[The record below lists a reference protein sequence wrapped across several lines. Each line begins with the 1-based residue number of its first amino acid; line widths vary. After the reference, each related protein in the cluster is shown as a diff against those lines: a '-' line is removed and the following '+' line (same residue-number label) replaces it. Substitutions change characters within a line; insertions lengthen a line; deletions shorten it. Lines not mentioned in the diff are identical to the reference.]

1 LLASIQQ
8 VIMSYLQQQINSFN
22 SSVVS
27 SAGRLPQQK
36 RIIGSSQPVS
46 STSSQPTSTPGTPGP
61 ARRHEPAN
69 VVYSQPADT
78 GTGKDIMTNVL
89 YAIQKMKE
97 KNAPL
102 TFEDI
107 VGYLSLQERR
117 HDQGYVHALRSILQ
131 VHEKVN
137 YDPSGA
143 DGKGSF
149 SFRPPHNIRSEEQ
162 LLQKLQ
168 SQTTMTGI
176 LVKDLKEGW
185 SGVEQSIDKL
195 EQEGKLL
202 VTRNKKDNHPKMVW
216 ANDPS
221 LMHKFDDEF
230 RQIWEKTK
238 VPDQQQ
244 VLEDL
249 EKAGMI
255 PTNKNKVVKP
265 RPKVEQKK
273 TKKPRRTGKTTNTHM
288 MGILRDYSHLK
299 R

>member
-1 LLASIQQ
+1 
-8 VIMSYLQQQINSFN
+8 MSYLQQQINSFN

-36 RIIGSSQPVS
+36 RIIGSGQPVS
-46 STSSQPTSTPGTPGP
+46 SASSQPTSTPGTPGP
-61 ARRHEPAN
+61 ARRNEPAN
-69 VVYSQPADT
+69 IVYSQPADT

-131 VHEKVN
+131 VHDKVN

-143 DGKGSF
+143 DGKGTF

-185 SGVEQSIDKL
+185 PGVEQTIDKL

-244 VLEDL
+244 VIEDL

>member
-1 LLASIQQ
+1 
-8 VIMSYLQQQINSFN
+8 MSYLQQQINSFN

-131 VHEKVN
+131 VHDKVN

-143 DGKGSF
+143 GGKGTF
-149 SFRPPHNIRSEEQ
+149 GFRPPHNIRSEEQ

-185 SGVEQSIDKL
+185 PGVEQTIDKL

-244 VLEDL
+244 VIEDL

>member
-1 LLASIQQ
+1 
-8 VIMSYLQQQINSFN
+8 
-22 SSVVS
+22 
-27 SAGRLPQQK
+27 
-36 RIIGSSQPVS
+36 
-46 STSSQPTSTPGTPGP
+46 
-61 ARRHEPAN
+61 
-69 VVYSQPADT
+69 
-78 GTGKDIMTNVL
+78 MTNVL

-131 VHEKVN
+131 VHDKVN
-137 YDPSGA
+137 YDPTGA
-143 DGKGSF
+143 DGKGTF

-185 SGVEQSIDKL
+185 PGVEQTIDKL

-244 VLEDL
+244 VIEDL

>member
-1 LLASIQQ
+1 
-8 VIMSYLQQQINSFN
+8 MSYLQQQINNFN
-22 SSVVS
+22 ASVVS

-36 RIIGSSQPVS
+36 RVAATSQPGSSTPSHVA
-46 STSSQPTSTPGTPGP
+46 STPSTPGT
-61 ARRHEPAN
+61 ASDQRRRHDAN

-89 YAIQKMKE
+89 YAIQKLKE

-102 TFEDI
+102 SFEDI

-117 HDQGYVHALRSILQ
+117 HDQGYVRALRSILQ
-131 VHEKVN
+131 VHEKIN
-137 YDPSGA
+137 YDPSG
-143 DGKGSF
+143 DNGNGSF
-149 SFRPPHNIRSEEQ
+149 SFRPPHDIRTEEQ

-168 SQTTMTGI
+168 TQTTMSGI
-176 LVKDLKEGW
+176 SVKDLKEGW
-185 SGVEQSIDKL
+185 PDVEQAIDTL
-195 EQEGKLL
+195 EKDGKLL

-221 LMHKFDDEF
+221 LVHHFDDEF
-230 RQIWEKTK
+230 RNIWDKTK
-238 VPDQQQ
+238 IPEQQR
-244 VLEDL
+244 VVEEL

-255 PTNKNKVVKP
+255 PANKNKVVKP
-265 RPKVEQKK
+265 RVKIEQKK

>member
-1 LLASIQQ
+1 
-8 VIMSYLQQQINSFN
+8 MSYLQQQINSFN

-36 RIIGSSQPVS
+36 RIIGNSQPVS
-46 STSSQPTSTPGTPGP
+46 STSSQPSSTPGTPGP

-97 KNAPL
+97 KNSPL

-117 HDQGYVHALRSILQ
+117 HDQGYVRALRSILQ
-131 VHEKVN
+131 VHDKVN
-137 YDPSGA
+137 YDPKGA
-143 DGKGSF
+143 DGKGTF

-185 SGVEQSIDKL
+185 PGVEQAIDKL

-230 RQIWEKTK
+230 RQIWEKIK
-238 VPDQQQ
+238 LPDQQQ
-244 VLEDL
+244 VIEDL
-249 EKAGMI
+249 EKAGMT

>member
-1 LLASIQQ
+1 
-8 VIMSYLQQQINSFN
+8 MSYLQQQINIFN

-36 RIIGSSQPVS
+36 RIIGNSQPIS
-46 STSSQPTSTPGTPGP
+46 STSSQPTSATGTPGP
-61 ARRHEPAN
+61 ARRHDAN
-69 VVYSQPADT
+69 IVYSQPADT

-131 VHEKVN
+131 VHDKVN

-143 DGKGSF
+143 DGKGTF

-185 SGVEQSIDKL
+185 PGVEQTIDKL

-221 LMHKFDDEF
+221 LVHQFDDEF

-238 VPDQQQ
+238 IPDQQH
-244 VLEDL
+244 VIEEL

>member
-1 LLASIQQ
+1 
-8 VIMSYLQQQINSFN
+8 MSYLQQQINNFN

-27 SAGRLPQQK
+27 SAARLPQQK
-36 RIIGSSQPVS
+36 RIIGNSQPVS
-46 STSSQPTSTPGTPGP
+46 STSSHPTSTPGTPGP
-61 ARRHEPAN
+61 ARRHDAN
-69 VVYSQPADT
+69 IVYSQPADT

-89 YAIQKMKE
+89 YAIQKLKE
-97 KNAPL
+97 KNTPL

-131 VHEKVN
+131 VHEKIN

-143 DGKGSF
+143 DGKGTF

-185 SGVEQSIDKL
+185 PGVEQTIDKL

-221 LMHKFDDEF
+221 LVHPFDDEF

-238 VPDQQQ
+238 VPDQQH
-244 VLEDL
+244 VLEEL

-255 PTNKNKVVKP
+255 PANKNKVAKP
-265 RPKVEQKK
+265 RPKLEQKK

>member
-1 LLASIQQ
+1 
-8 VIMSYLQQQINSFN
+8 MSYLQQQINSFN

-61 ARRHEPAN
+61 TRRNEPAN
-69 VVYSQPADT
+69 IVYSQPADT

-131 VHEKVN
+131 VHDKVN

-143 DGKGSF
+143 DGKGTF

-185 SGVEQSIDKL
+185 PGVEQTIDKL

-244 VLEDL
+244 VIEDL

>member
-1 LLASIQQ
+1 
-8 VIMSYLQQQINSFN
+8 MSYLQQQINSFN

-36 RIIGSSQPVS
+36 RIIGSGQPVS

-143 DGKGSF
+143 AGKGTF

-185 SGVEQSIDKL
+185 PGVEQAIDKL

-244 VLEDL
+244 VIEDL

-265 RPKVEQKK
+265 RPKIEQKK

>member
-1 LLASIQQ
+1 
-8 VIMSYLQQQINSFN
+8 MSYLQQQINSFN

-36 RIIGSSQPVS
+36 RIIGGSQPVS

-137 YDPSGA
+137 YDSSGA
-143 DGKGSF
+143 GGKGTF

-185 SGVEQSIDKL
+185 PGVEQAIDKL

-244 VLEDL
+244 VIEDL

>member
-1 LLASIQQ
+1 
-8 VIMSYLQQQINSFN
+8 MSYLQQQINNFN

-36 RIIGSSQPVS
+36 RIIGGSQPVS
-46 STSSQPTSTPGTPGP
+46 STSSQAPSTPGTPGP
-61 ARRHEPAN
+61 ARRHDPAN
-69 VVYSQPADT
+69 IVYSQPADT

-131 VHEKVN
+131 VHDKVN

-143 DGKGSF
+143 DGKGTF

-185 SGVEQSIDKL
+185 SGVEQTIDKL

-230 RQIWEKTK
+230 RVIWEKTK

-244 VLEDL
+244 VIEDL

>member
-1 LLASIQQ
+1 
-8 VIMSYLQQQINSFN
+8 MSYLQQQINSFN

-61 ARRHEPAN
+61 ARRNEPAN
-69 VVYSQPADT
+69 IVYSQPADT

-117 HDQGYVHALRSILQ
+117 HDQGYIHALRSILQ
-131 VHEKVN
+131 VHDKVN

-143 DGKGSF
+143 DGKGTF

-185 SGVEQSIDKL
+185 PGVEQTIDKL
-195 EQEGKLL
+195 EKEGKLL

-244 VLEDL
+244 VIEDL

>member
-1 LLASIQQ
+1 
-8 VIMSYLQQQINSFN
+8 MSYLQQQINNFN
-22 SSVVS
+22 TSVVS
-27 SAGRLPQQK
+27 SAARLPQQK
-36 RIIGSSQPVS
+36 RIIGSSQPIS
-46 STSSQPTSTPGTPGP
+46 STPSQPTSTPGTPNSQ
-61 ARRHEPAN
+61 RRHDAN
-69 VVYSQPADT
+69 IVYSQPADT

-131 VHEKVN
+131 VHEKV
-137 YDPSGA
+137 DFDATGA
-143 DGKGSF
+143 NGNGTY

-185 SGVEQSIDKL
+185 PGVEQSIDKL
-195 EQEGKLL
+195 EKEGKLL

-221 LMHKFDDEF
+221 LMHHFDDEF
-230 RQIWEKTK
+230 RAIWEKTK
-238 VPDQQQ
+238 IPDQQL
-244 VLEDL
+244 VIEEL

-265 RPKVEQKK
+265 RPKMEQKK

>member
-1 LLASIQQ
+1 
-8 VIMSYLQQQINSFN
+8 MSYLQQQINSFN

-117 HDQGYVHALRSILQ
+117 HDQGYVHALRSILK
-131 VHEKVN
+131 VHDKVN

-143 DGKGSF
+143 DGKGTF

-185 SGVEQSIDKL
+185 PGVEQTIDKL
-195 EQEGKLL
+195 EQEGRLL

-230 RQIWEKTK
+230 KQIWEKTK

-244 VLEDL
+244 VIEEL

>member
-1 LLASIQQ
+1 
-8 VIMSYLQQQINSFN
+8 MSYLQQQINSFN

-36 RIIGSSQPVS
+36 RIIGSSQPV

-185 SGVEQSIDKL
+185 SGVEQTIDKL

-244 VLEDL
+244 VVEDL

-265 RPKVEQKK
+265 RPKMEQKK